1 MSATGFPP
9 QPSPA
14 DRHRLS
20 AAEGWLALGLPGES
34 LEELDGLGEPSRLL
48 PEARHLRCLALGRLR
63 RFEVLE
69 GVARSYLAEVPDDL
83 RAVLHLANAWH
94 WQQRTEG
101 AYQLARDSRTRFPGQ
116 WQLVYDLACYAAQ
129 TGRLSEAR
137 QRFRE
142 ALALAPDAKALKE
155 YARQDPDL
163 LPLRDDPD

>member
-1 MSATGFPP
+1 MSATGFHPHLL
-9 QPSPA
+9 PA

-34 LEELDGLGEPSRLL
+34 LEELDGLGEASRLL

-63 RFEVLE
+63 RFAVLE
-69 GVARSYLAEVPDDL
+69 GVAKAFLDDVPDDL

-94 WQQRTEG
+94 WQQRTAA
-101 AYQLARDSRTRFPGQ
+101 AYELALESCARFPGQ

-129 TGRLSEAR
+129 TGRLPEAR
-137 QRFRE
+137 QRLQE
-142 ALALAPDAKALKE
+142 AMALAPDAKALKE

-163 LPLRDDPD
+163 IPLRDDGD